1 VETKKH
7 ESFSTLCVRSNV
19 KLSVAALVESESE
32 GLTGS
37 EPCRGC
43 ASVASAN
50 SVTWWIVLYASEI
63 VRARTRL
70 NARDLNEVAVGS

>member
-1 VETKKH
+1 MEMKKH
-7 ESFSTLCVRSNV
+7 ESFSTLCVRSNA
-19 KLSVAALVESESE
+19 KLSVAALVESE

-37 EPCRGC
+37 EPYRGC

-50 SVTWWIVLYASEI
+50 SVNWWLVLFTSEI

-70 NARDLNEVAVGS
+70 NACDLNEVADGS

>member
-1 VETKKH
+1 VEMKKH

-50 SVTWWIVLYASEI
+50 SVTWWLVLYASEI

-70 NARDLNEVAVGS
+70 NACDLNEVAVGS